1 MNAREASLR
10 TLALV
15 GAFLAPLAA
24 GAQERI
30 EVFLVGDQRIAGA
43 AGASRI
49 YYIDML
55 AQQVEAMSAGLPPD
69 PERAIAIAMAR
80 VENLGD
86 ADRSRLHRG
95 AEIETLARQ
104 YRLTKAPAMVV
115 DGRAVIYGVNDVEHA
130 RAIYRAWR
138 ARKGG

>member
-1 MNAREASLR
+1 MAQHNAARGCAPATRSFDKGALLYREN
-10 TLALV
+10 
-15 GAFLAPLAA
+15 
-24 GAQERI
+24 
-30 EVFLVGDQRIAGA
+30 D
-43 AGASRI
+43 
-49 YYIDML
+49 
-55 AQQVEAMSAGLPPD
+55 
-69 PERAIAIAMAR
+69 RAR
-80 VENLGD
+80 NPSSKRNLGD

>member
-104 YRLTKAPAMVV
+104 YQLTKAPAMVV

>member
-80 VENLGD
+80 FENLGD

-104 YRLTKAPAMVV
+104 YQLTKAPAMVV

>member
-104 YRLTKAPAMVV
+104 YRLSKAPAMVV